1 MKTKKASKASSLE
14 IGIREKVA
22 VQPFEKLA
30 IFGGIPSFDEKLYVG
45 RPNIGNREQL
55 LNRISDIVERKWL
68 SNDGKYVQE
77 LEARIAK
84 LLGVKHCMAVCN
96 ATIGLEIVARAANL
110 KGEVI
115 LPSFTFVATAHSMQ
129 WLGLTP
135 VFCDIDPETH
145 TIDAA
150 QIEKLITPRTSAI
163 VAVHVWGQPANVEA
177 LSEIAKRHNLKL
189 IFDAAHAFHCS
200 YQGRMIGN
208 FGDAEVFSFHA
219 TKFFNTFEGG
229 AIVTNNDELAEK
241 IRLMKS
247 FGFAAGYDNVTSLG
261 TNGKMNEAC
270 AAMGVTGLD
279 SLNDFIEINYRNYKQ
294 YQQELAGV
302 PGVRLYQFDE
312 NQTCNYQYIILE
324 IDEKITHISRD
335 HLVNI
340 LHAENVLARRYFY
353 PGCHQMQPYSTLYPE
368 AEAQLPHTNQLV
380 KRVMSLPTGTGVTKE
395 KISKICNL
403 IKFVVKHGLNIS
415 ENLVQI
421 PKVSI

>member
-1 MKTKKASKASSLE
+1 MALLRISPNLRKRTDLKFLSRKKRVISCKRKKELKAGKQRVIIEKKTGWEQLK
-14 IGIREKVA
+14 
-22 VQPFEKLA
+22 KLA
-30 IFGGIPSFDEKLYVG
+30 IFGGSPTFENKLYVG

-55 LNRISDIVERKWL
+55 LNRISDIVDRKWL

-77 LEARIAK
+77 LEDRIAK

-110 KGEVI
+110 TGEVI
-115 LPSFTFVATAHSMQ
+115 LPSFTFVATAHAMQ

-135 VFCDIDPETH
+135 VFCDIDPQTH

-150 QIEKLITPRTSAI
+150 QIEQLITPRTSAI
-163 VAVHVWGQPANVEA
+163 LAVHVWGQPANVEA
-177 LSEIAKRHNLKL
+177 LSAIAQRHNLKL

-229 AIVTNNDELAEK
+229 AIVTNNDDLAEK

-247 FGFAAGYDNVTSLG
+247 FGFAAGYDNVTSVG

-279 SLNDFIEINYRNYKQ
+279 SLNEFIEVNYRNYKR
-294 YQQELAGV
+294 YHQELAGV
-302 PGVRLYQFDE
+302 PGVRLFQFDE
-312 NQTCNYQYIILE
+312 T
-324 IDEKITHISRD
+324 
-335 HLVNI
+335 
-340 LHAENVLARRYFY
+340 ENVQLSVHYF
-353 PGCHQMQPYSTLYPE
+353 GD
-368 AEAQLPHTNQLV
+368 
-380 KRVMSLPTGTGVTKE
+380 
-395 KISKICNL
+395 
-403 IKFVVKHGLNIS
+403 
-415 ENLVQI
+415 
-421 PKVSI
+421 